1 VEGGRWGLGPPR
13 RRRQSARSVV
23 GAAAAIAAAALTFF
37 VVRWALAP
45 EPPPPIIK
53 PPSFPAAPQAHP
65 VIPPSDEPVTKPAQ
79 PFCEVRDLAM
89 VATAVRQA
97 QARALDA
104 ARRGAK
110 NGGSLACRTQGDENE
125 DKLAQAVNDLGAR
138 TAACVARDADLDS
151 QWNQLDSAV
160 LALGRCN
167 DCTNRRDDRL
177 VGCKRV
183 LELIAAAEASMKK

>member
-1 VEGGRWGLGPPR
+1 MAKA
-13 RRRQSARSVV
+13 SARIAL
-23 GAAAAIAAAALTFF
+23 GAAAAIAAAAVTFF
-37 VVRWALAP
+37 VVRWASAP

-53 PPSFPAAPQAHP
+53 PPSFPVAPQAHP

-79 PFCEVRDLAM
+79 PFCDVRDLGM
-89 VATAVRQA
+89 VAMALRQA
-97 QARALDA
+97 QVQALDVA
-104 ARRGAK
+104 KRGAK
-110 NGGSLACRTQGDENE
+110 KGGSLACRTQGQRDENE
-125 DKLAQAVNDLGAR
+125 DKLAQAVNDLSAR
-138 TAACVARDADLDS
+138 TGACVARDAELDS

-183 LELIAAAEASMKK
+183 LELIASAEASMKK

>member
-1 VEGGRWGLGPPR
+1 MT
-13 RRRQSARSVV
+13 ASVRAAV
-23 GAAAAIAAAALTFF
+23 GAAVVIAAAVAVFA
-37 VVRWALAP
+37 VVRWASAP

-53 PPSFPAAPQAHP
+53 PPSFPVAPQAHP

-79 PFCEVRDLAM
+79 PFCEVRDLGTVAM
-89 VATAVRQA
+89 AVRTA
-97 QARALDA
+97 QARAVEVA
-104 ARRGAK
+104 KRGAK
-110 NGGSLACRTQGDENE
+110 RGGSLACRTQGDEND

-138 TAACVARDADLDS
+138 TGACVARDAELDS

-177 VGCKRV
+177 VGCQRV
-183 LELIAAAEASMKK
+183 LELIGSAEASMKK